1 MYCFSSFESGIWA
14 CLDTTSGEELVSVH
28 SVSGDG
34 RSDPGSSSG
43 EKDTVE
49 KKNKHKLTKGIKP
62 KGISSLKRRCV
73 WGEDQA
79 TNTNPVP
86 RTVSAS
92 TLDDSSELVEISVLT
107 REQREQVVFV
117 GLFVVKFI
125 MLLMLFLSQARA
137 EVEVASEDSVDGE
150 DEKAGEEVREAL
162 PLFFALTE
170 GEEDLPTP
178 VPARMDRHRRYT
190 KYHVRRRAALTRELK
205 ALKKGRSHSSP
216 TDRRKL
222 CRKAHHAGLRCRCDG
237 HLGNGHQS
245 EPAISPIL
253 SPVSAEQLARDQVR
267 RGQRSAS
274 VGESAAGIYTITT
287 SDEEAEENG

>member
-1 MYCFSSFESGIWA
+1 M
-14 CLDTTSGEELVSVH
+14 
-28 SVSGDG
+28 
-34 RSDPGSSSG
+34 
-43 EKDTVE
+43 
-49 KKNKHKLTKGIKP
+49 
-62 KGISSLKRRCV
+62 SLSRCCY
-73 WGEDQA
+73 
-79 TNTNPVP
+79 
-86 RTVSAS
+86 
-92 TLDDSSELVEISVLT
+92 
-107 REQREQVVFV
+107 
-117 GLFVVKFI
+117 
-125 MLLMLFLSQARA
+125 FLPQARA
-137 EVEVASEDSVDGE
+137 EVEVVSEDAVDKNEE
-150 DEKAGEEVREAL
+150 DEKVREEVREAL

-216 TDRRKL
+216 TDRKKL

-237 HLGNGHQS
+237 HLGDGHQS
-245 EPAISPIL
+245 EPVISPIL
-253 SPVSAEQLARDQVR
+253 SPVSARQLARDQVR